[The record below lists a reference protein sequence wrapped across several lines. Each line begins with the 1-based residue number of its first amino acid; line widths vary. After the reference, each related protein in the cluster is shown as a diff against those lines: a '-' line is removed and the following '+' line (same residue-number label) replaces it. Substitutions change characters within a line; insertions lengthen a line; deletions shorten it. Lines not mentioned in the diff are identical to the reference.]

1 MQLLST
7 EAQVTQ
13 QEVLLGFELAEL
25 IVCKQKCVPSDKA
38 KIDPGH
44 CLSTSLANLG
54 LKLAD
59 FSPGDD
65 EGVVAVVKLDSD
77 AAECPKPDNGACFP
91 DQAATECMGRSPGRG
106 GIGVDAAHTV
116 TNGDLDLHGFV
127 WSNGFI
133 VHILEHVR
141 FVILRSKDRTLLEV
155 NHAKP
160 HCRGVARAL
169 G

>member
-1 MQLLST
+1 MF
-7 EAQVTQ
+7 V
-13 QEVLLGFELAEL
+13 GF
-25 IVCKQKCVPSDKA
+25 KYSQ
-38 KIDPGH
+38 
-44 CLSTSLANLG
+44 LANLP
-54 LKLAD
+54 A
-59 FSPGDD
+59 GDD
-65 EGVVAVVKLDSD
+65 KGVVAVVKLDSD
-77 AAECPKPDNGACFP
+77 ASKRPEPDNGACFP
-91 DQAATECMGRSPGRG
+91 DQTPTKCVGRSPSRG

-141 FVILRSKDRTLLEV
+141 FVILGSKDRTLLEV